1 MAHIINRFQS
11 FKGEIN
17 DTSYQPMQA
26 LIAIGSGGLSGVGLG
41 MGVQKYNYLPEAHND
56 YVFAIICEELGFIGA
71 LLVLSL
77 FLVYFWRGSTI
88 ARRATNQ
95 YGRIVANG
103 FATLITL
110 QALLSMAV
118 NLYIIPATGVSL
130 PFFSYGG
137 TSNLFFMIGIG
148 LLLNVSKFGTAP
160 PLAVQQA
167 VLESQTGGQGA

>member
-77 FLVYFWRGSTI
+77 F
-88 ARRATNQ
+88 
-95 YGRIVANG
+95 
-103 FATLITL
+103 
-110 QALLSMAV
+110 
-118 NLYIIPATGVSL
+118 
-130 PFFSYGG
+130 
-137 TSNLFFMIGIG
+137 
-148 LLLNVSKFGTAP
+148 
-160 PLAVQQA
+160 
-167 VLESQTGGQGA
+167 